1 MMSRR
6 VAKEYLHLRDWISLA
21 RELVDGG
28 ESAYMSSHL
37 LPEAGDSLLMKIG
50 EAANRLSKIGISSPV
65 GIDWSNAI
73 DQRNW
78 LIHQYDQVDREV
90 TWATL
95 SRDIPRWEVALQ
107 PHFIEAA
114 ARLADESD

>member
-6 VAKEYLHLRDWISLA
+6 VAKEYLHLRDWIA
-21 RELVDGG
+21 RANELVANG
-28 ESAYMSSHL
+28 EVAYTNSQL

-50 EAANRLSKIGISSPV
+50 EAANRLAKLGVVPPP
-65 GIDWSNAI
+65 GIDWASAI

-78 LIHQYDQVDREV
+78 LIHQYDQIDRDV

-95 SRDIPRWEVALQ
+95 TRDIPKWDAALQ
-107 PHFIEAA
+107 PTFREAE